1 MQYSACDLLALSSGI
16 PVFTYFLSSGLQVL
30 NGPVAINGY
39 KAYKEFSCDLPIG
52 ELLVKAGL
60 VSQQQIDEALK
71 DSGSRERLLGRT
83 LINKGQLSQ
92 EQLRA
97 ALQAQSLLRDG
108 AIDTFR
114 AFKALTAASTSGLS
128 FDDALSNINSL
139 TDGGITTVLLKVQ
152 DETCKLGELLMAA
165 GKVSAAQLKQA
176 SEETYETGD
185 PLGVFL
191 VGKGILSESYI
202 DAALELQ
209 IRVRDGMVTR
219 EQAIEALS
227 QDPRKFLEMISPHLN
242 ELNSPSLGLPPA
254 AKTNVIK
261 LGELFVRAG
270 ILVQDDIAQA
280 LELALAHS
288 QPIGEMLVA
297 RGFITRAL
305 LDAALSLQRMVKHEQ
320 LSTGEAT
327 ACLVKVFN
335 SDKTVSECI
344 LELNFLKAK
353 PVERPIHNQASASK
367 EVAGYFKRA
376 QRAASRTVAD
386 LPAMTPKSGESENKS
401 AGQTAIEIAK
411 QSETKSALDTIKEI
425 ENLDFSRIDLDQ
437 LEISKQADFHYNQ
450 LFEPTHPYKKG
461 ERRQFAEALHDVYSR
476 LGRIFLK
483 RSEYLQ
489 AEEMLEEAFGLTQ
502 TYYLDGNKLLDL
514 SLLACHHLK
523 IGKSWQSERIL
534 KRCIA
539 ICEIE
544 TEQQSVEYK
553 TRRDALVGLTYH
565 RLALVYCHLGLLF
578 KAEKHFKKAAE
589 LLQTA
594 ALQGYVILSTGDESC
609 TLGNLLKRRLA
620 AVYKDHGVLLNRMR
634 RESEAERYYLLSRK
648 TLADSLSG
656 C

>member
-1 MQYSACDLLALSSGI
+1 M
-16 PVFTYFLSSGLQVL
+16 
-30 NGPVAINGY
+30 NGPVAYQGY
-39 KAYKEFSCDLPIG
+39 NAYKEFSSDLPIG

-60 VSQQQIDEALK
+60 VSQKQVDEAVK
-71 DSGSRERLLGRT
+71 DSGSRDRLIGRT
-83 LINKGQLSQ
+83 LIMRGHLSHD
-92 EQLRA
+92 QLRA

-108 AIDTFR
+108 AIDAFR
-114 AFKALTAASTSGLS
+114 AFKALSTASTNGLS

-139 TDGGITTVLLKVQ
+139 TEGGITTVLLKIQ

-165 GKVSAAQLKQA
+165 GKVSAAQLKLA
-176 SEETYETGD
+176 SEETYNSGD
-185 PLGVFL
+185 PLGVYL

-242 ELNSPSLGLPPA
+242 ELNSPSLQLPTSGKPS
-254 AKTNVIK
+254 VIR

-280 LELALAHS
+280 LELALAHGH
-288 QPIGEMLVA
+288 PIGEMLVA
-297 RGFITRAL
+297 RGFITNAL

-344 LELNFLKAK
+344 LELNFLKAQ
-353 PVERPIHNQASASK
+353 PVERPTQGNSDSSK

-376 QRAASRTVAD
+376 SRAASRPADRTVAD
-386 LPAMTPKSGESENKS
+386 LPAMSPVRPAQEITAEKIDALGEKPD
-401 AGQTAIEIAK
+401 
-411 QSETKSALDTIKEI
+411 ALKDFEALK
-425 ENLDFSRIDLDQ
+425 NLDLSKIDFDQ
-437 LEISKQADFHYNQ
+437 LELSKQADFHYKQ
-450 LFEPTHPYKKG
+450 LFKPSHPYTNLNAEQKS
-461 ERRQFAEALHDVYSR
+461 ERRQFADALHDVYSR

-489 AEEMLEEAFGLTQ
+489 AEEMLEEAYGLTQ
-502 TYYLDGNKLLDL
+502 TYYLDSNKLLDL
-514 SLLACHHLK
+514 SLLACHHIK
-523 IGKSWQSERIL
+523 IGKSWQAERIL

-539 ICEIE
+539 LCESDEE
-544 TEQQSVEYK
+544 TNSPDYK
-553 TRRDALVGLTYH
+553 ARRDALIGLTYH

-594 ALQGYVILSTGDESC
+594 ALQGYVLLSANKSADDETATDFERTNETCS
-609 TLGNLLKRRLA
+609 LGSLLKRRLA

-648 TLADSLSG
+648 TLAEAQR
-656 C
+656 

>member
-1 MQYSACDLLALSSGI
+1 M
-16 PVFTYFLSSGLQVL
+16 QVL
-30 NGPVAINGY
+30 NGPVAYKGY
-39 KAYKEFSCDLPIG
+39 NAYKEFSSDLPIG

-60 VSQQQIDEALK
+60 VSQKQVDEAVK
-71 DSGSRERLLGRT
+71 DSGSRDRLIGRT
-83 LINKGQLSQ
+83 LIMRGHLSHD
-92 EQLRA
+92 QLRA

-108 AIDTFR
+108 AIDAFR
-114 AFKALTAASTSGLS
+114 AFKALSTASTSGLS
-128 FDDALSNINSL
+128 FEDALSKINSP
-139 TDGGITTVLLKVQ
+139 TEGGITTVLLKIQ

-165 GKVSAAQLKQA
+165 GKVSAAQLKLA
-176 SEETYETGD
+176 SEETYSSGD
-185 PLGVFL
+185 PLGVYL
-191 VGKGILSESYI
+191 VSKGILSESFI

-242 ELNSPSLGLPPA
+242 ELNSPSIQLPASGKPG
-254 AKTNVIK
+254 VIR

-280 LELALAHS
+280 LELALAHGH
-288 QPIGEMLVA
+288 PIGEMLVA
-297 RGFITRAL
+297 RGFITNAL

-344 LELNFLKAK
+344 LELNFLKAQ
-353 PVERPIHNQASASK
+353 PVERPAQGNGDSNK
-367 EVAGYFKRA
+367 EVASYFKRSS
-376 QRAASRTVAD
+376 RAASRPADRTVAD
-386 LPAMTPKSGESENKS
+386 LPAMSPVRPAPENTSEKTN
-401 AGQTAIEIAK
+401 AF
-411 QSETKSALDTIKEI
+411 SEKPDAFKDFEALK
-425 ENLDFSRIDLDQ
+425 NLDLSKIDFDQ
-437 LEISKQADFHYNQ
+437 LELSKQADFHYKQ
-450 LFEPTHPYKKG
+450 LFKPSHPYTNLNAEQKS

-483 RSEYLQ
+483 RSEFLP
-489 AEEMLEEAFGLTQ
+489 AEEMLEEAYALTQ
-502 TYYLDGNKLLDL
+502 TYYLDCNKLLDL
-514 SLLACHHLK
+514 SLMACHHIK
-523 IGKSWQSERIL
+523 IGKSWQAERIL
-534 KRCIA
+534 KHCIA
-539 ICEIE
+539 LCESEEE
-544 TEQQSVEYK
+544 TTSPDYK
-553 TRRDALVGLTYH
+553 ARRDALIGLTYH

-594 ALQGYVILSTGDESC
+594 ALQGYVLLSAEHESC
-609 TLGNLLKRRLA
+609 SLGSLLKRRLA

-648 TLADSLSG
+648 TLAEANR
-656 C
+656 

>member
-1 MQYSACDLLALSSGI
+1 MASLSFPIFSR
-16 PVFTYFLSSGLQVL
+16 LGLQVL
-30 NGPVAINGY
+30 NGPVAYQGY
-39 KAYKEFSCDLPIG
+39 NAYKEFSSDLPIG

-60 VSQQQIDEALK
+60 VSQKQVDDAVK
-71 DSGSRERLLGRT
+71 DSGSRDRLIGRT
-83 LINKGQLSQ
+83 LIMRGLLSHD
-92 EQLRA
+92 QLRA

-108 AIDTFR
+108 AIDAFR
-114 AFKALTAASTSGLS
+114 AFKALSAASTSGLS

-139 TDGGITTVLLKVQ
+139 TEGGITTVLLKIQ
-152 DETCKLGELLMAA
+152 DETCKLGELLLAA
-165 GKVSAAQLKQA
+165 GKVSTAQLKLA
-176 SEETYETGD
+176 SEETYNSGD
-185 PLGVFL
+185 PLGVYL
-191 VGKGILSESYI
+191 VGKGILTESYI

-242 ELNSPSLGLPPA
+242 ELNSPSLQLPTSDKPS
-254 AKTNVIK
+254 VIR

-280 LELALAHS
+280 LELALAHGH
-288 QPIGEMLVA
+288 PIGEMLVA
-297 RGFITRAL
+297 RGFITNAL

-353 PVERPIHNQASASK
+353 PVERPAQGAGDSSK

-376 QRAASRTVAD
+376 SRAASRPADRTVAD
-386 LPAMTPKSGESENKS
+386 LPAMSPVRQPQETSSEKPD
-401 AGQTAIEIAK
+401 
-411 QSETKSALDTIKEI
+411 ALKDFEALK
-425 ENLDFSRIDLDQ
+425 NLDLSKIDFDQ
-437 LEISKQADFHYNQ
+437 LELSKQADFHYKQ
-450 LFEPTHPYKKG
+450 LFKPSHPYTNLNAEQKS
-461 ERRQFAEALHDVYSR
+461 ERRQFADALHDVYSR

-489 AEEMLEEAFGLTQ
+489 AEEMLEESYGLTQ
-502 TYYLDGNKLLDL
+502 TYYLDSNKLLDL
-514 SLLACHHLK
+514 SLLACHHIK
-523 IGKSWQSERIL
+523 IGKSWQAERIL

-539 ICEIE
+539 LCESDEE
-544 TEQQSVEYK
+544 TNSPDYK
-553 TRRDALVGLTYH
+553 ARRDALIGLTYH

-594 ALQGYVILSTGDESC
+594 SLQGYVLLSANSSDDEEMANDFERTTDTCS
-609 TLGNLLKRRLA
+609 LGSLLKKRLA

-648 TLADSLSG
+648 TLAEAQR
-656 C
+656 